1 MAKNVQRAEQIL
13 KKSVQR
19 AEQMEHKKGEHHV
32 AFTLVM
38 FAFGAF
44 IPSFNGLWWSL
55 LCQETSFVLKVLFH
69 NNLTLCCSAHCDEDT
84 VGGSLNLAC
93 G

>member
-19 AEQMEHKKGEHHV
+19 AEQIERKKGEHHMG
-32 AFTLVM
+32 FTLVM

-44 IPSFNGLWWSL
+44 YSFHFMARFLAMAKLKQAWLCSSGL
-55 LCQETSFVLKVLFH
+55 TKTFI
-69 NNLTLCCSAHCDEDT
+69 LTQIGH
-84 VGGSLNLAC
+84 
-93 G
+93 

>member
-13 KKSVQR
+13 RKSVQC
-19 AEQMEHKKGEHHV
+19 AEQVGHKKGEHHV

-44 IPSFNGLWWSL
+44 YSFH
-55 LCQETSFVLKVLFH
+55 FMARF
-69 NNLTLCCSAHCDEDT
+69 
-84 VGGSLNLAC
+84 LAMA
-93 G
+93 

>member
-19 AEQMEHKKGEHHV
+19 AEQMEHKKGEHHMG
-32 AFTLVM
+32 FTLVM

-44 IPSFNGLWWSL
+44 YSFILRVIEVSSL
-55 LCQETSFVLKVLFH
+55 SRDIICSEGFISQQSY
-69 NNLTLCCSAHCDEDT
+69 TLLLRSQ
-84 VGGSLNLAC
+84 L
-93 G
+93 